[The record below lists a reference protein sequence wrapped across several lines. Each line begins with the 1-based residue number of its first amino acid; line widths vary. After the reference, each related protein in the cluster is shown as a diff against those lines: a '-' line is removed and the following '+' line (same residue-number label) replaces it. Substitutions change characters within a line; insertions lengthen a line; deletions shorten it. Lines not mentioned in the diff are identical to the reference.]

1 MSSDNA
7 EIYSEFA
14 DWLDNLLENNDMP
27 ENTQAFNFNLYEEEE
42 GEYVYGVQI
51 IASDRFDADDDGDW
65 ACYEIWSSEEDIF
78 CVSAADEDDKGW
90 QAFLKFMTEI
100 VCDYL
105 ENGKHK
111 DILFNSKGIGIGF
124 VDGEIDIIYKA
135 EDEEDS

>member
-1 MSSDNA
+1 MASNHA

-27 ENTQAFNFNLYEEEE
+27 ENTQAFNFNLYEESED
-42 GEYVYGVQI
+42 EYIYGVQI
-51 IASDRFDADDDGDW
+51 IASDRFNADDGDW

-78 CVSAADEDDKGW
+78 CVSTSDEDDKGW
-90 QAFLKFMTEI
+90 QQFLKFMTEI

>member
-1 MSSDNA
+1 MASNHA

-27 ENTQAFNFNLYEEEE
+27 ENTQAFNFNLYEESED
-42 GEYVYGVQI
+42 EYIYGVQI
-51 IASDRFDADDDGDW
+51 IASDRFDADDGDW

-78 CVSAADEDDKGW
+78 CVSTSDEDDKGW
-90 QAFLKFMTEI
+90 QQVLKFMTEI

>member
-1 MSSDNA
+1 MASNHA

-27 ENTQAFNFNLYEEEE
+27 ENTQAFNFNLYEESED
-42 GEYVYGVQI
+42 EYIYGVQI
-51 IASDRFDADDDGDW
+51 IASDRFDADDGDW

-78 CVSAADEDDKGW
+78 CVSTSDEDDKGW
-90 QAFLKFMTEI
+90 QQFLKFMTEI

-124 VDGEIDIIYKA
+124 VDGEIDIVYKA

>member
-1 MSSDNA
+1 MASNHA

-27 ENTQAFNFNLYEEEE
+27 ENTQAFNFNLYEESED
-42 GEYVYGVQI
+42 EYIYGVQI
-51 IASDRFDADDDGDW
+51 IASDRFDADDGDW

-78 CVSAADEDDKGW
+78 CVSTSDEDDKGW
-90 QAFLKFMTEI
+90 QQFLKFMTEI

>member
-1 MSSDNA
+1 MASNHA

-27 ENTQAFNFNLYEEEE
+27 ENTQAFNFNLYEESED
-42 GEYVYGVQI
+42 EYIYGVQI
-51 IASDRFDADDDGDW
+51 IASDRFDADDDDW

-78 CVSAADEDDKGW
+78 CVSTSDEDDKGW
-90 QAFLKFMTEI
+90 QQFLKFMTEI